1 MKIKHSYRFYKDNKI
16 WRFTIRYNGIL
27 YIGEI
32 KYNIG
37 LNIDGSD
44 GWFIGYL
51 TNSNIQTS
59 YTNRYISF
67 GYSNIHNNVKYILN
81 SMKEVIK
88 VGISA
93 YSPFVPIISFAF
105 EQSIFIDNVAGKFGV
120 KKYAFVLFIKEF
132 SDREM
137 PQNSFPLVLCDY
149 IRRSLQ
155 SVAPAS
161 VGVTSD

>member
-88 VGISA
+88 GDFSNVKGA
-93 YSPFVPIISFAF
+93 GFYSYNIYKLKS
-105 EQSIFIDNVAGKFGV
+105 NK
-120 KKYAFVLFIKEF
+120 
-132 SDREM
+132 
-137 PQNSFPLVLCDY
+137 
-149 IRRSLQ
+149 
-155 SVAPAS
+155 
-161 VGVTSD
+161 